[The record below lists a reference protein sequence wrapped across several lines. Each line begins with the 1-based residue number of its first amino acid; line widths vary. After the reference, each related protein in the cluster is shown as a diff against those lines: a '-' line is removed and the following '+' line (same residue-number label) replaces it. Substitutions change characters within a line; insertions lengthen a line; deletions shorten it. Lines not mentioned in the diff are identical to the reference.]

1 MFLINTYGNNIQAI
15 EKRAKLLSR
24 VYMVF
29 VTCDLSPRP
38 FDVVEIGYNFI
49 YSLFY
54 RLFSKF
60 YAFPEFAFG
69 ASDY

>member
-29 VTCDLSPRP
+29 P